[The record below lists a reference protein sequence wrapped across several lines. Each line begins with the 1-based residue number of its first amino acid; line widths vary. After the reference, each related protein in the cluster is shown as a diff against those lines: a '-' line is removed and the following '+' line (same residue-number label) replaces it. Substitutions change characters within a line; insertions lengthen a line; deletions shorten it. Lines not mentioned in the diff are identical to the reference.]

1 MRLRAAGAAGASSE
15 VTTADT
21 TSLYYFTTQQRG
33 DNNVHTPGPGPR
45 ARLDRCFCGVLDA
58 GDCYV
63 AQKYLLRITSQH
75 LYESCEWRRQHASET
90 SRGKRGQ
97 IHTPVHPHTH
107 AYMQVCVCMRVTNMP
122 ARE

>member
-21 TSLYYFTTQQRG
+21 TSLYYFITQQRG
-33 DNNVHTPGPGPR
+33 YNNVHTPGPGPR

-97 IHTPVHPHTH
+97 IHTPVHPHSH
-107 AYMQVCVCMRVTNMP
+107 AYM
-122 ARE
+122 